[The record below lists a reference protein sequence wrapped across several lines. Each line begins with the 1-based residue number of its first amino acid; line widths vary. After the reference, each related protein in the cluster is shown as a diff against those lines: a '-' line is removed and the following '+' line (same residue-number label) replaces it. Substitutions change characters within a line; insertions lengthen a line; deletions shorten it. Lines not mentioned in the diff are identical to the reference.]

1 MFAFSQRGGKEIL
14 WKRKRFLFE
23 RVSLLPGAAA
33 IVAAAAFIPIMSA
46 PLVSTAGYNELKAEG
61 AEDVGYE
68 ILSTNRTNPRFGQAD
83 NYKFII
89 NYNGQPKTVI
99 VDEATYNTYSVGNYI
114 TCAYLYDGKN
124 VQIAA
129 KPVGYATEQEE
140 N

>member
-1 MFAFSQRGGKEIL
+1 MEKKKIL
-14 WKRKRFLFE
+14 IRAGIA
-23 RVSLLPGAAA
+23 VAGAAA
-33 IVAAAAFIPIMSA
+33 IVAAAAFTPIMSA

-129 KPVGYATEQEE
+129 KPVGYATEQSYLWVRS
-140 N
+140 NLDQ

>member
-1 MFAFSQRGGKEIL
+1 MEKKKIL
-14 WKRKRFLFE
+14 IRAGIA
-23 RVSLLPGAAA
+23 VAGAAA
-33 IVAAAAFIPIMSA
+33 IIAAAAFIPIMSA

-68 ILSTNRTNPRFGQAD
+68 ILSTSRTNPRFGQAD

-129 KPVGYATEQEE
+129 KPVGYTTEQ
-140 N
+140 

>member
-1 MFAFSQRGGKEIL
+1 MEKKKIL
-14 WKRKRFLFE
+14 IRAGIA
-23 RVSLLPGAAA
+23 VAGAAA

-68 ILSTNRTNPRFGQAD
+68 ILSTSRTNPRFGQAD

-129 KPVGYATEQEE
+129 KPVGYTTEQAE

>member
-1 MFAFSQRGGKEIL
+1 MEKKKIL
-14 WKRKRFLFE
+14 IRAGIA
-23 RVSLLPGAAA
+23 VAGAAA

-68 ILSTNRTNPRFGQAD
+68 ILSTSRTNPRFGHAD

-129 KPVGYATEQEE
+129 KPVGYTTEQAE

>member
-1 MFAFSQRGGKEIL
+1 MEKKKIL
-14 WKRKRFLFE
+14 IRAGIA
-23 RVSLLPGAAA
+23 VAGAAA

-129 KPVGYATEQEE
+129 KPVGYATEQRKTDEKDRLHRRWL
-140 N
+140 

>member
-1 MFAFSQRGGKEIL
+1 MEKKKIL
-14 WKRKRFLFE
+14 IRAGIA
-23 RVSLLPGAAA
+23 VAGAAA

-68 ILSTNRTNPRFGQAD
+68 ILSTSRTNPRFGQAD

-129 KPVGYATEQEE
+129 KPVGYTTEQ
-140 N
+140 

>member
-1 MFAFSQRGGKEIL
+1 MEKKKIL
-14 WKRKRFLFE
+14 IRAGIA
-23 RVSLLPGAAA
+23 VAGAAA

-68 ILSTNRTNPRFGQAD
+68 ILSTSRTNPRFGQAD

>member
-1 MFAFSQRGGKEIL
+1 MEKKKIL
-14 WKRKRFLFE
+14 IRTGIA
-23 RVSLLPGAAA
+23 VAGAAA
-33 IVAAAAFIPIMSA
+33 IVAAAAFTPIMSA
-46 PLVSTAGYNELKAEG
+46 PLVSTEGYNELKAEG